1 MKLHWYLMA
10 LLVCLAQCAWSQ
22 SSVSFDSLAAGS
34 HPVGVTVNVHVESL
48 EHGGKLSFSLGP
60 DKAWY
65 FADAC
70 LGSFVTDVSSSTF
83 STDTPADF
91 SKDGSSG
98 HTGMVFLAG
107 DVTGRHGLSV
117 IWHGPALT
125 NARTQLRITQLVLPL
140 APLKLAAVEMTYT
153 PPSNQTFKN
162 KCSGACNVCD
172 ACCEA
177 YIADGAACDACFAE
191 SCPARTNTTSPTP
204 APTDRVQLLVGG
216 AIEKGPQNHLVATFA
231 SVSIVVLALGL
242 AAFLIHL
249 ARAPKVAGIRVS
261 KYGGR
266 GAMEGSSRQA
276 TEYLLDDADDEE
288 TGAGAGAHS
297 SASATAAAATAAAS
311 AAAAAA
317 DTAAAGRERLR
328 AAERQ
333 AVQTRLCLLAAVLA
347 ASVGLTAL
355 GLNMVGRQFLRQTL
369 LGAQSG
375 LGGLKRRYPAA
386 FGIDVIA
393 DDDGHPNA
401 GFLGLTSTDKISLI
415 NQYPVRG
422 SITIGSHLT

>member
-1 MKLHWYLMA
+1 MKWKLYLMA

-34 HPVGVTVNVHVESL
+34 HPVGVTVNIHVESL

-83 STDTPADF
+83 STDIPADF

-117 IWHGPALT
+117 IWYGPALT

-153 PPSNQTFKN
+153 PPNNQTFKN

-191 SCPARTNTTSPTP
+191 SCLARTNTTSPTP

-266 GAMEGSSRQA
+266 AAMEGSSRQA
-276 TEYLLDDADDEE
+276 TERLLDDADDEE
-288 TGAGAGAHS
+288 TGAGAG
-297 SASATAAAATAAAS
+297 TAS
-311 AAAAAA
+311 AATAAA
-317 DTAAAGRERLR
+317 DTAAAGRERQR

-333 AVQTRLCLLAAVLA
+333 AVQTHLCLLAAVLA

-401 GFLGLTSTDKISLI
+401 GFLGLTSTDKISLM

-422 SITIGSHLT
+422 SITNGFHLT